1 MKNLLVV
8 MDPLTAIKPHKDTTV
23 ALLLEAQR
31 RGYALSV
38 CTPGE
43 IWLHNARPAARVAML
58 RVSDS
63 DSDWY
68 EVLARKRVELT
79 AFDLIMM
86 RKDPP
91 FDSAY
96 LHATYMLDL
105 AAHQGVPVCNRP
117 QALRD
122 ANEKLA
128 ALWFERCIPE
138 TLVASQADLIRE
150 FVSAQRECVLKPLD
164 GMGGRSIFKTSA
176 DDPNLNVIIETL
188 TAEGRQA
195 IMAQRYLEAI
205 SDGDIRVLL
214 IGGQAV
220 PYVLARIPGKQ
231 DFRGN
236 LARGGSGVPRP
247 INAAEQAIADAV
259 APELLRRGIW
269 FAGID
274 VIGDRLTEINVTSP
288 TCVRELEREYGI
300 NICADIY
307 QVLED
312 TVMHH
317 AEP

>member
-8 MDPLTAIKPHKDTTV
+8 MDPLTAVKPYKDTTV

-31 RGYALSV
+31 RGYALSM
-38 CTPGE
+38 CTPAE
-43 IWLHNARPAARVAML
+43 IWLHNASPAAGVGQL
-58 RVSDS
+58 RVCDQ

-68 EVLARKRVELT
+68 EVRERRRVELT
-79 AFDLIMM
+79 EFDLIMM

-96 LHATYMLDL
+96 LYATYMLEL
-105 AAHQGVPVCNRP
+105 AEQQGVVVCNRP

-128 ALWFERCIPE
+128 ALWFARFVPE
-138 TLVASQADLIRE
+138 TLVTAQADLLRE
-150 FVSAQRECVLKPLD
+150 FVSSQQHCVLKPLD

-188 TAEGRQA
+188 TAEGRQV
-195 IMAQRYLEAI
+195 IMAQRYLQAI
-205 SDGDIRVLL
+205 SAGDIRVLL
-214 IGGQAV
+214 IGGKAV
-220 PYVLARIPGKQ
+220 PYVLARMPGKQ

-236 LARGGSGVPRP
+236 LARGGKGVPRP
-247 INAAEQAIADAV
+247 INATEQAIADAV
-259 APELLRRGIW
+259 GPELLRRGIW

-274 VIGDRLTEINVTSP
+274 VIGDRLTEVNVTSP

-307 QVLED
+307 QLLED
-312 TVMHH
+312 KVMNTV
-317 AEP
+317 